1 MAQIVLGTDSAD
13 ESQAT
18 LFDSTEPMGD
28 GLLSPAGDMMNT
40 GQLVNSDS
48 LRRADMLA
56 TVDRAST
63 LYKHL
68 KWQKNGG

>member
-1 MAQIVLGTDSAD
+1 MKKSNITLPISSFSLLACGGAMAQIVLGTDSAD

-40 GQLVNSDS
+40 GQLVGSDS
-48 LRRADMLA
+48 
-56 TVDRAST
+56 V
-63 LYKHL
+63 
-68 KWQKNGG
+68 